1 MATEKCTGCFIP
13 AKAKAPQPTSPQR
26 ILVFQQNGSG
36 EGKIR
41 GIRKYGKDIF
51 LIETISIDAS
61 LPPIIDDT
69 SDYLPKDIPADLVL
83 DFLKH
88 PDLSHDLALFC
99 AEREIPIV
107 ASGKKLRGQRVFAPP
122 T

>member
-1 MATEKCTGCFIP
+1 MTKLQKI
-13 AKAKAPQPTSPQR
+13 
-26 ILVFQQNGSG
+26 IIFQQNGSG

-41 GIRKYGKDIF
+41 GIREHDNNLFELECFDI
-51 LIETISIDAS
+51 DVV

-69 SDYLPKDIPADLVL
+69 NDYLPQIIQADLVL

-88 PDLSHDLALFC
+88 PDLSHDLALLC
-99 AEREIPIV
+99 RKNNIPVV
-107 ASGKKLRGQRVFAPP
+107 ASGRKVQVAGTFTPP